1 MLTPEQ
7 SRAARGWLDWTQ
19 QTLAERSR
27 VALSTVRDFEKGR
40 RVPIANNL
48 YAMRQAME
56 HAGVRF
62 VFEGEEATGIT
73 IAHAR
78 GRSTSPSEEGGASVR

>member
-48 YAMRQAME
+48 YAMRQALE
-56 HAGVRF
+56 HAGIRF
-62 VFEGEEATGIT
+62 VFEGEEATGIAIT
-73 IAHAR
+73 HAR
-78 GRSTSPSEEGGASVR
+78 DPSDQTAMEAGANGQ